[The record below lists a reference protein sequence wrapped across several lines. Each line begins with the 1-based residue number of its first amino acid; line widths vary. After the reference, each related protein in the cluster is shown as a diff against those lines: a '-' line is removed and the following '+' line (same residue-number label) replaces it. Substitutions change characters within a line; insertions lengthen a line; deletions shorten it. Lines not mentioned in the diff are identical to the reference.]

1 MTARLIETEE
11 DIAEGCAWLSAREPR
26 FADAIALA
34 GRPPLRRRPG
44 GFDALLRA
52 ICSQQLSVKAADA
65 VWARLAAMG
74 AERPGVLLIATDDAL
89 RAAGLSRQ
97 KIAYARALAEADL
110 DYAAL
115 ARMPEEE
122 AVATLTAVKGVGV
135 WTAEIY
141 LKFAVG
147 RADVFAGGDLGLQE
161 GARLLLGLPERPGEK
176 RLRALAEPWSPWR
189 AVAARILWSYSGH
202 LKRREGVA
210 S

>member
-74 AERPGVLLIATDDAL
+74 AERPGVLLAATDDAL

-161 GARLLLGLPERPGEK
+161 GARLLLGLLERPGEK

-189 AVAARILWSYSGH
+189 AVAARILWSYYGH